1 MLLVMK
7 LQKKKRSIAVDR
19 YSISKARYVHGKT
32 IIQLVW
38 KLNTKKK
45 HKREMFEKKSMNF

>member
-38 KLNTKKK
+38 KLNKKK
-45 HKREMFEKKSMNF
+45 NTKGKCLKKNR

>member
-1 MLLVMK
+1 M
-7 LQKKKRSIAVDR
+7 QSFDAARNEITKKKRSITVDR

-38 KLNTKKK
+38 KLNKKK
-45 HKREMFEKKSMNF
+45 TQKGNV